1 MKPRALSAPLLA
13 GVALFLSSCDTQKV
27 TGTADETNAS
37 AARLLD
43 STGAAVAGASI
54 YVFERNDSTQQAVT
68 TGTTLQDGSYSLPEV
83 ATGLYRVIVRSQ
95 GRIAVLDSVYTSSGK
110 LQVRTDTL
118 HAAGTLTGHVVLV
131 GDDNP
136 ASVSIRVLG
145 SDYETSVNSN
155 GSFNLN
161 GLGKGTWRL
170 KFVSSLEEYSATYAT
185 ATTRASAADTLD
197 TVAMN
202 FVGIPPVTN
211 LKAVYDTLTGRV
223 RLTWKL
229 PTSTGSI
236 RDIQIL
242 RVLRSSTADP
252 SVIGSAGASDTSYTD
267 TLCTLPGIN
276 PNVST
281 TDTSSTATP
290 SDWLYNVRIR
300 TNDSRTG
307 RVAYTAI
314 QTVSPWAIVPV
325 VTIQEGVRGRDTAYA
340 ALSVHSHNLLTRID
354 WTAPGLLV
362 GTKTLTPHSNTV
374 LDTVWTILANVD
386 TSKFSTA
393 ISAKLRDTLG
403 HEFAFTVGTDSI
415 AWRIRNAVVQAGD
428 TSIGK
433 VSDSTTTDS
442 ARTTVDST
450 KKDSSSATTTKTD
463 SARTDSSTSHRDS
476 TVSFR
481 GHGDA
486 YRHEVAALVEIGRKE
501 SSVERILARE
511 ENVVVRALK
520 EERFL

>member
-1 MKPRALSAPLLA
+1 MKPRALSAQLLA
-13 GVALFLSSCDTQKV
+13 TVALFLSSCDTQKV

-37 AARLLD
+37 AARLVD
-43 STGAAVAGASI
+43 STGTVVAGASL
-54 YVFERNDSTQQAVT
+54 YVFERNDSTQQAVA
-68 TGTTLQDGSYSLPEV
+68 TGTTLDDGTFSLPDV
-83 ATGLYRVIVRSQ
+83 STGLYRVIARSQ

-110 LQVRTDTL
+110 LQVRTDTV
-118 HAAGTLTGHVVLV
+118 HAAGTLTGRVVLV

-136 ASVSIRVLG
+136 ASVSIRVMG

-155 GSFNLN
+155 GSFSLN

-170 KFVSSLEEYSATYAT
+170 KFISSLEEYSATYAT
-185 ATTRASAADTLD
+185 ATTRASAADTLGK
-197 TVAMN
+197 VAIN
-202 FVGIPPVTN
+202 FVGIPPVTD
-211 LKAVYDTLTGRV
+211 LKAVYDTLTGRA

-229 PTSTGSI
+229 PTSTGSV

-242 RVLRSSTADP
+242 RVLRFSNADP

-267 TLCTLPGIN
+267 TLYTLPGIN
-276 PNVST
+276 QNAST
-281 TDTSSTATP
+281 TDASSS

-307 RVAYTAI
+307 RVAYTTI

-340 ALSVHSHNLLTRID
+340 ALSVHSSNILTRID

-362 GTKTLTPHSNTV
+362 GTKTLTPHSKTV
-374 LDTVWTILANVD
+374 LDTVWTVLANVD

-428 TSIGK
+428 TSTGK
-433 VSDSTTTDS
+433 VADSTTTDS

-481 GHGDA
+481 LLHRMPQSSLLACLGSSRDA
-486 YRHEVAALVEIGRKE
+486 FAR
-501 SSVERILARE
+501 RIDARE
-511 ENVVVRALK
+511 EDVGVRALK